1 LRLHSATVRF
11 MRRPSLK
18 KKALLALG
26 ALAYDALKNPEV
38 QKALR
43 KVANTGV
50 EKAGELIATAQAWW
64 TKRGADHT
72 SNDTAATPPA
82 KARRRRTKAEKKT
95 KTGRKKKKVARPKAK
110 KLAGVR
116 RNAASD

>member
-1 LRLHSATVRF
+1 MRLHSATVHF

-64 TKRGADHT
+64 TKRGADHS
-72 SNDTAATPPA
+72 SNDTSATPPP
-82 KARRRRTKAEKKT
+82 KARRRRTKAEKNT
-95 KTGRKKKKVARPKAK
+95 KTVRKKVARPKAK
-110 KLAGVR
+110 KQVGVR
-116 RNAASD
+116 RNAATD